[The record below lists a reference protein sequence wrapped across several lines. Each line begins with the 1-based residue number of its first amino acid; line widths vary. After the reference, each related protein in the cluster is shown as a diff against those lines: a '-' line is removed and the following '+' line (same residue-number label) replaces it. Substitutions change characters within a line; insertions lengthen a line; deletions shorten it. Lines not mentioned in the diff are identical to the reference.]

1 MRQITS
7 SLHQDQWGIHRPQR
21 EKEIREWI
29 TDETWRKNKKE
40 ADERQD
46 RETEREWEKKK
57 LHAPHIVVFAA
68 LTRTNKKARA
78 LSQLCIVNH
87 TRLSVFL
94 SQLLCLRVCE
104 MLAFTSLI
112 VVYAP
117 TDNKHKQRARGSRV
131 DSPTAHW
138 CSPIFKWSQS
148 LKCGFS
154 HFRVECF
161 VSHDAFL
168 KAATQ
173 GF

>member
-21 EKEIREWI
+21 EKEIREGI

-46 RETEREWEKKK
+46 REREWEKKK
-57 LHAPHIVVFAA
+57 LHAPHIGVFAA

-94 SQLLCLRVCE
+94 SQLLCLRVCV
-104 MLAFTSLI
+104 MLAFISLI
-112 VVYAP
+112 VVHAP
-117 TDNKHKQRARGSRV
+117 RNNKHTGREGPGSIPPLPIDVPLFLSDHRV
-131 DSPTAHW
+131 
-138 CSPIFKWSQS
+138 
-148 LKCGFS
+148 
-154 HFRVECF
+154 
-161 VSHDAFL
+161 
-168 KAATQ
+168 
-173 GF
+173 